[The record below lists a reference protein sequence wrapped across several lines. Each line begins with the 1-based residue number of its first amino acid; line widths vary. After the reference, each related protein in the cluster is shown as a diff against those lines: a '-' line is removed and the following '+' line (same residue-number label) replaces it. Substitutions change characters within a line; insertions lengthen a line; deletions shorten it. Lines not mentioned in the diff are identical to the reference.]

1 MEFPASSVGL
11 VRYGPN
17 QMVRN
22 GPWMEYHM
30 DNDLRAHLGKVTTYC
45 NFSSYATV
53 LEGLDEEHIDLL
65 HRSFLWSFYPLKD
78 VQFSGQIIDSL
89 LLRLLKPVDG
99 DQLYFA
105 MGDGKVSRFSILEF
119 ALITSLRCTGEEE
132 VRVCII
138 RNKRLLDLYFGGKGP
153 VTPPQ
158 LEDAFRRCD
167 HMLDK
172 LKLGLV
178 YILESILRRRH
189 RRTSID
195 LFSLDV
201 VDDIDAFNSFPWG
214 RRCYTDTLHVFRR
227 VHTMPKS
234 ERGDRKYDVYGFC
247 MAFQLWAYEA
257 IPALGSK

>member
-1 MEFPASSVGL
+1 MYYFC
-11 VRYGPN
+11 R
-17 QMVRN
+17 
-22 GPWMEYHM
+22 MEYQM
-30 DNDLRAHLGKVTTYC
+30 NNNLRAHLGKVTTYR
-45 NFSSYATV
+45 NFFSFATV
-53 LEGLDEEHIDLL
+53 IEGLDEEHIEIL
-65 HRSFLWSFYPLKD
+65 HRSFLWSFYPLKG

-89 LLRLLKPVDG
+89 LLQLLKPVDD

-119 ALITSLRCTGEEE
+119 ALITGLRCTGEEE
-132 VRVCII
+132 VRTRII
-138 RNKRLLDLYFGGKGP
+138 PNKRLLNLCFGGKGP

-178 YILESILRRRH
+178 YILESILRCRH

-201 VDDIDAFNSFPWG
+201 VDDIDAFNSFSWG

-234 ERGDRKYDVYGFC
+234 EMGERKYD
-247 MAFQLWAYEA
+247 LWAYEV
-257 IPALGSK
+257 IPTLGSKWAIRREINCPRMLHWRAHEKPSAKI